1 MRSAH
6 PDRLRLAEL
15 TSGFGALVLGIG
27 IGALLGEH
35 LAGFGLLL
43 LIAGAA
49 AHAWG
54 MFDKHRLGSAVPVL
68 WTRGG
73 ALLPIGAAGGSWGF
87 WLSGSLGASP
97 GSLER
102 SAVRA
107 LAG

>member
-1 MRSAH
+1 MRGAH

-27 IGALLGEH
+27 IGALLGER

-54 MFDKHRLGSAVPVL
+54 MFDKHRLERRAGAVDPWWSPAAYWGCWGLLGLLAL
-68 WTRGG
+68 WIVGR
-73 ALLPIGAAGGSWGF
+73 
-87 WLSGSLGASP
+87 
-97 GSLER
+97 
-102 SAVRA
+102 
-107 LAG
+107 LAGIA